1 MAELSD
7 MELVILGVVWK
18 RGPCT
23 GYAVAKEFAT
33 SPSSHF
39 SGSAGAVYPAVRRL
53 ARERYLEGAAGHQ
66 GRRRRRT
73 YTITRRGWDALR
85 RWLAPPVPEDA
96 ARITYDPIR
105 TRAYFLAALPPK
117 RRVAF
122 LADAERQL
130 RRQLP
135 VIEAECERYREAGD
149 EFSALAM
156 GGGLYVIR
164 ARLKWITQMRRRLG

>member
-1 MAELSD
+1 
-7 MELVILGVVWK
+7 MELVVLGVVWK

-23 GYAVAKEFAT
+23 GYAVAREFVT

-53 ARERYLEGAAGHQ
+53 ARDGYLAGAAGRQ

-73 YTITRRGWDALR
+73 YTITRRGRDALR
-85 RWLAPPVPEDA
+85 RWLSPPIPADA

-117 RRVAF
+117 RRAAF

-130 RRQLP
+130 RRQIP
-135 VIEAECERYREAGD
+135 AIEAECERYREAGD

-156 GGGLYVIR
+156 SGGLHVIR
-164 ARLKWITQMRRRLG
+164 ARLEWVAEMRQRLR